1 MKMNISTGTLV
12 ASPSSLL
19 SYGQFNGGDQEHH
32 HRRRR
37 QKRRRFGVGEGAA
50 ALGQGKTP
58 TPGWMKVVAEG
69 AAAFRACSVLPN
81 RYGLRGIEGVSIPS
95 KSKFPPIHINPL
107 QSIWIENNQTS
118 PYWDRVF
125 IASPQCLNSHT
136 THVECTRRLW
146 LGRNGE
152 NFDIIKHGVCGFD
165 EIEAKER
172 DSTI

>member
-1 MKMNISTGTLV
+1 MNISTGTLV

-69 AAAFRACSVLPN
+69 AAAFTGIGFLLPHRLTPSV
-81 RYGLRGIEGVSIPS
+81 
-95 KSKFPPIHINPL
+95 
-107 QSIWIENNQTS
+107 
-118 PYWDRVF
+118 
-125 IASPQCLNSHT
+125 
-136 THVECTRRLW
+136 
-146 LGRNGE
+146 
-152 NFDIIKHGVCGFD
+152 
-165 EIEAKER
+165 
-172 DSTI
+172 